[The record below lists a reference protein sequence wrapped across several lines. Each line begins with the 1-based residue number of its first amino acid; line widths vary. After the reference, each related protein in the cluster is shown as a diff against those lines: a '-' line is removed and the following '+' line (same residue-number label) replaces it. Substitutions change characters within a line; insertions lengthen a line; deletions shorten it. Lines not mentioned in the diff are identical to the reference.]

1 MSAIKNKVNL
11 KINMEEDLEEKAI
24 KNEANNKINP
34 INLLFKKTTK
44 R

>member
-1 MSAIKNKVNL
+1 MNT
-11 KINMEEDLEEKAI
+11 EEDEEEKAI
-24 KNEANNKINP
+24 KKEANNKISP